1 VKYMERG
8 GFQSQG
14 LMRLTLGLSIALLS
28 LFWLTNFAIFV
39 SRLGFTPASV
49 ASYYLGSEA
58 DFRPPRTAGAM
69 LEVTHAHLPVMALV
83 MLLLTH
89 LLIFAPYSK
98 RTRVILIVTAF
109 LSAALDEGAGWLV
122 RFVHPGFAVVK
133 LAAFVSLQSILAFL
147 LIGLALFLRSGAQT
161 QTETAKPGERLKGR
175 LAARRRGKT

>member
-1 VKYMERG
+1 MKYMERG

-28 LFWLTNFAIFV
+28 LFWFTNFAIFV

-49 ASYYLGSEA
+49 AAYYLGSEA
-58 DFRPPRTAGAM
+58 DFRPPRTAGSM

-122 RFVHPGFAVVK
+122 RFVHPGFAVLK
-133 LAAFVSLQSILAFL
+133 LAAFVSLQGILAFL
-147 LIGLALFLRSGAQT
+147 LVGLALFLRSGAR
-161 QTETAKPGERLKGR
+161 TETAKPGEDLKER
-175 LAARRRGKT
+175 LAARRRKRT

>member
-1 VKYMERG
+1 MKYMERG

-122 RFVHPGFAVVK
+122 RFVHPEFAVLK
-133 LAAFVSLQSILAFL
+133 LAAFVSLQGILAFL
-147 LIGLALFLRSGAQT
+147 LIGLALFLRSGAH
-161 QTETAKPGERLKGR
+161 TETAKPGERLKGR

>member
-1 VKYMERG
+1 MKYMEKG

-28 LFWLTNFAIFV
+28 LFWVTNFAIFV

-58 DFRPPRTAGAM
+58 DFRPPRTAGTM

-98 RTRVILIVTAF
+98 RTRVILIATAF

-133 LAAFVSLQSILAFL
+133 LAAFVSLQGILAFL
-147 LIGLALFLRSGAQT
+147 LVSLALFLRSGAQT
-161 QTETAKPGERLKGR
+161 EGR
-175 LAARRRGKT
+175 NLGRSLGRD